1 MTNFDI
7 NNHGLNGVVSLVP
20 GAGDV
25 CGVEDVAEVLRGEG
39 AEVVAGDEG
48 QVVVVR
54 RAAAAGRN
62 LREKMSLLGCY
73 LSAVKEYI

>member
-1 MTNFDI
+1 MVLSVI
-7 NNHGLNGVVSLVP
+7 P

-62 LREKMSLLGCY
+62 LREEVVPNLCVM
-73 LSAVKEYI
+73 KELHA

>member
-1 MTNFDI
+1 M
-7 NNHGLNGVVSLVP
+7 VSSVLP

-62 LREKMSLLGCY
+62 LRENNVVAWLLFVCSQRIQG
-73 LSAVKEYI
+73 

>member
-1 MTNFDI
+1 M
-7 NNHGLNGVVSLVP
+7 VSSVLP

-54 RAAAAGRN
+54 RAAAAGRY
-62 LREKMSLLGCY
+62 LREELVAWLLFVCSQRIQGDT
-73 LSAVKEYI
+73 EE